1 MKLGAALGKLKQ
13 MQCGPSSAALKCP
26 GCGGAASGR
35 DQCWSLVLVFTLQ
48 LTLRLKFPVEGH
60 ASINLF
66 HNCFTHDT
74 VHLCPSTQVVLACIW
89 ILRFEHM

>member
-1 MKLGAALGKLKQ
+1 

-60 ASINLF
+60 ASNQPFPQLASLTI
-66 HNCFTHDT
+66 
-74 VHLCPSTQVVLACIW
+74 PSISVRQPRW
-89 ILRFEHM
+89 F